1 MLTCIRLCAALSAV
15 ALGVSVAGCAGQH
28 LRPGSPLTPD
38 ARAGRAT
45 VAESDPFQPRASSA
59 PGGRAF
65 IAEIAEVPR
74 IERAGQIVQAV
85 LSGNVPTRV
94 RRFAPINVRA
104 IIDDRDIRATYWVT
118 WDYLA
123 IGADNDFVR
132 IPMTPASAQRIADAL
147 GCVLPT
153 RKMVDHI
160 YAQAPVK
167 LAPAPISPAQTD
179 ITDPQTFLRHQQ
191 MIEEQRAKSRQ
202 VGLIAGIKKDVVI
215 SPRLAER
222 PDRVAIYGWH
232 RLTGRRIQ
240 PLYLGHVDWYVD
252 YSHGI
257 RLVKQQM
264 LVDGEP
270 MRVADVLAD
279 PDLHPLLSD
288 EGPVPQPRYPLR
300 AQ

>member
-1 MLTCIRLCAALSAV
+1 
-15 ALGVSVAGCAGQH
+15 
-28 LRPGSPLTPD
+28 
-38 ARAGRAT
+38 
-45 VAESDPFQPRASSA
+45 
-59 PGGRAF
+59 
-65 IAEIAEVPR
+65 
-74 IERAGQIVQAV
+74 
-85 LSGNVPTRV
+85 
-94 RRFAPINVRA
+94 
-104 IIDDRDIRATYWVT
+104 
-118 WDYLA
+118 
-123 IGADNDFVR
+123 
-132 IPMTPASAQRIADAL
+132 
-147 GCVLPT
+147 
-153 RKMVDHI
+153 MVDHI

-300 AQ
+300 KQ